1 MKAAVAAFKGDSAP
15 PSVAESSKEQ
25 LEVERMKKEL
35 ARLQE
40 VLMDAPEVERKILKQ
55 QVRDLKKYIVRPGM
69 IRCW

>member
-55 QVRDLKKYIVRPGM
+55 QVRDLKKCVVRP
-69 IRCW
+69 